1 MAELQFRD
9 AAAAGYDRAVGHMTR
24 RLVPPL
30 LRAARLAPGLRV
42 LDIATG
48 TGLAAEAA
56 AEAVGPSGHV
66 IATDISPAMV
76 ERARER
82 LGGLPN
88 VSFAVE
94 DGQRLTL
101 PDGGFDAVL
110 CNMGLMYFPDP
121 TRGLSEFRRVLRPG
135 GRAVVSVNTTP
146 ERSLISRVLVI
157 IGRHAPSKAPEAARL
172 FSLGDEAH
180 LRALFE
186 AAGFEDVETATE
198 TLRIEFSSFDRRL
211 LRGRRA
217 GRGER
222 RTGVR
227 GAAGGGAARRAR
239 GGAPRRGRRG
249 RAGRGGGGSQDR
261 QRRAAAGPT
270 RRLMP
275 PSEGPDPRPA
285 EAARLPCDGPS
296 RRRRLRA
303 LVRRHRRRPVRNA
316 GSRPA
321 AAR

>member
-9 AAAAGYDRAVGHMTR
+9 TAAAGYDRAVGHMTR
-24 RLVPPL
+24 QLIAPL
-30 LRAARLAPGLRV
+30 LLAARLAPGLRV

-198 TLRIEFSSFDRRL
+198 TLRIEFPSFDAYFGGVEQGAGNVGQEYVALPEEVRRVV
-211 LRGRRA
+211 REEARRDVGDAGGPIEVEVEVRIASGRR
-217 GRGER
+217 
-222 RTGVR
+222 
-227 GAAGGGAARRAR
+227 
-239 GGAPRRGRRG
+239 
-249 RAGRGGGGSQDR
+249 
-261 QRRAAAGPT
+261 
-270 RRLMP
+270 
-275 PSEGPDPRPA
+275 
-285 EAARLPCDGPS
+285 
-296 RRRRLRA
+296 
-303 LVRRHRRRPVRNA
+303 
-316 GSRPA
+316 
-321 AAR
+321 

>member
-186 AAGFEDVETATE
+186 AAGFGEVETATE
-198 TLRIEFSSFDRRL
+198 SLRVEFPSFDASFGGIEQGAGNVGQEYAALPEDIRRAVREEVRREVGDTGGPVEL
-211 LRGRRA
+211 AMEVRIASGRR
-217 GRGER
+217 
-222 RTGVR
+222 
-227 GAAGGGAARRAR
+227 
-239 GGAPRRGRRG
+239 
-249 RAGRGGGGSQDR
+249 
-261 QRRAAAGPT
+261 
-270 RRLMP
+270 
-275 PSEGPDPRPA
+275 
-285 EAARLPCDGPS
+285 
-296 RRRRLRA
+296 
-303 LVRRHRRRPVRNA
+303 
-316 GSRPA
+316 
-321 AAR
+321 

>member
-9 AAAAGYDRAVGHMTR
+9 AAAAGYDRPVGHMTR

-198 TLRIEFSSFDRRL
+198 TLRIEFSSFDAYFGGVEQGAGNVGQEYAAL
-211 LRGRRA
+211 PEEVRRA
-217 GRGER
+217 VREEAR
-222 RTGVR
+222 RDVGD
-227 GAAGGGAARRAR
+227 AGGPVEVVVEVRIAS
-239 GGAPRRGRRG
+239 GG
-249 RAGRGGGGSQDR
+249 R
-261 QRRAAAGPT
+261 QRV
-270 RRLMP
+270 P
-275 PSEGPDPRPA
+275 PDA
-285 EAARLPCDGPS
+285 
-296 RRRRLRA
+296 
-303 LVRRHRRRPVRNA
+303 
-316 GSRPA
+316 
-321 AAR
+321 